1 MVASRLV
8 TLLCLA
14 LVAGCAVLPG
24 CALTPDYERPQ
35 LNMPEAWR
43 EPGYVG
49 ESIANLSWWQL
60 YSDPQLRE
68 FIEIALEENKD
79 LLRALEGIYEFQ
91 SQLTVTRA
99 DQFPFINGDGSVS
112 RGRKS
117 RIAAPDARTDTFFGL
132 AANISFEVDL
142 WRRFARATE
151 AARADLLQT
160 EADYRS
166 VVISLVSSVASAYFQ
181 LRDFDA
187 QLAVSRRTVVTRA
200 ESLRIIQARFDK
212 GTVAELDVNQAEVEL
227 AIAEIAV
234 AQFERGVAQTENALG
249 VLVGRNPGPI
259 ERGLQLDK
267 QLNLPEIPAGLPS
280 ELLQRRPDV
289 IAAEQ
294 ALAAETARIG
304 VAEALRWPSIS
315 LTGSLGAISDELTS
329 INTNEAKVWNLA
341 AAFLAPLFNAGRLK
355 AQAEAQRARAEQA
368 LRGYEATIL
377 QAFREVEDALVAV
390 RTFRVEHKARERQV
404 AAARNAARLSRARYE
419 GGVVDYLEVL
429 DSERSLFTAEL
440 GESSARQQSLTA
452 VVRLFKALGGGWDP
466 EEQDWEVYRWEWWSP

>member
-1 MVASRLV
+1 VAARFA

-14 LVAGCAVLPG
+14 LVAGCALLAG
-24 CALTPDYERPQ
+24 CALTPDYERPE
-35 LNMPEAWR
+35 LELPEAWR

-60 YSDPQLRE
+60 YADPQLQE
-68 FIEIALEENKD
+68 YIGIALEQNKD
-79 LLRALEGIYEFQ
+79 LLLALERIYEFQ

-99 DQFPFINGDGSVS
+99 DQFPFLDGDGSVS
-112 RGRKS
+112 RGRQS
-117 RIAAPDARTDTFFGL
+117 QIVVPGAETNTSYGL
-132 AANISFEVDL
+132 AANISFEVDI

-151 AARADLLQT
+151 GARADLLQT

-166 VVISLVSSVASAYFQ
+166 VVISLVASVASAYLQ
-181 LRDFDA
+181 LRDLDA
-187 QLAVSRRTVVTRA
+187 QLAISRRTAVTRR
-200 ESLRIIQARFDK
+200 ESLRIIQARFEK
-212 GTVAELDVNQAEVEL
+212 GTVPELDVNQAEVEL
-227 AIAEIAV
+227 AIAEVAV

-249 VLVGRNPGPI
+249 VLLGRNPGPI
-259 ERGLQLDK
+259 ERGLPLDGQLSA
-267 QLNLPEIPAGLPS
+267 PGIPAGLPS

-329 INTNEAKVWNLA
+329 FNTNEAKAWNLA
-341 AAFLAPLFNAGRLK
+341 AAFLAPLFNTGQLK
-355 AQAEAQRARAEQA
+355 AQAKAQQARAEQTLHA
-368 LRGYEATIL
+368 YEATLL

-390 RTFRVEHKARERQV
+390 RTFRAEHAARERQV
-404 AAARNAARLSRARYE
+404 VAARNAARLSRARYD

-452 VVRLFKALGGGWDP
+452 VVLLYKALGGGWIP
-466 EEQDWEVYRWEWWSP
+466 EEEDWEDYRWEWWGP